1 MGIALAFELMYDL
14 FYPRPENTQN
24 DTQVQIEPSRSKSGE
39 KEDMRDS
46 AWIRYHH
53 RALTSSILSFRSIAS
68 QNRIRVLLLVSL
80 LALNVQNV
88 YGQGPRRSG
97 FFLSRQQ
104 PAWQQGPSRPNLGSN
119 NNEGAATGC
128 ERSTG
133 TCNSDGS
140 SNFADLSQLA
150 YNPVNGKFTG
160 TMKYNGCANHP
171 TSGMHALTA
180 ACYQKTFPDPS
191 TSQTSPSAAPLLG
204 SVGIS
209 RYGVQIYGPFEAGF
223 GSAPNS
229 NAMGGGR
236 PVPNPCG
243 SRSGNGIGGSHGYC
257 AGGIDVKT
265 CEEGLL
271 ASCGPEETLTELFLD
286 DCGGHANPYHYHADL
301 SCSYGEWHSPSDQA
315 FGESVVEGHAPL
327 LGFGNDGFG
336 IYGLYEAGSIAPTN
350 LDACNG
356 HFGVVPID
364 DEIEV
369 DRSEADDTQ
378 QLVYHYHTTELPP
391 FTIGCYGPLPESYM
405 PVNEEKTD
413 SQACKSLYEGCRDG
427 QDVPLGTIVNDGL
440 SVFPDNTPYKLW
452 CPCFPQ

>member
-133 TCNSDGS
+133 TCKSDGS

-160 TMKYNGCANHP
+160 TMK
-171 TSGMHALTA
+171 
-180 ACYQKTFPDPS
+180 
-191 TSQTSPSAAPLLG
+191 
-204 SVGIS
+204 
-209 RYGVQIYGPFEAGF
+209 
-223 GSAPNS
+223 
-229 NAMGGGR
+229 
-236 PVPNPCG
+236 
-243 SRSGNGIGGSHGYC
+243 
-257 AGGIDVKT
+257 
-265 CEEGLL
+265 
-271 ASCGPEETLTELFLD
+271 
-286 DCGGHANPYHYHADL
+286 
-301 SCSYGEWHSPSDQA
+301 
-315 FGESVVEGHAPL
+315 
-327 LGFGNDGFG
+327 
-336 IYGLYEAGSIAPTN
+336 
-350 LDACNG
+350 
-356 HFGVVPID
+356 
-364 DEIEV
+364 
-369 DRSEADDTQ
+369 
-378 QLVYHYHTTELPP
+378 
-391 FTIGCYGPLPESYM
+391 
-405 PVNEEKTD
+405 
-413 SQACKSLYEGCRDG
+413 
-427 QDVPLGTIVNDGL
+427 
-440 SVFPDNTPYKLW
+440 
-452 CPCFPQ
+452 